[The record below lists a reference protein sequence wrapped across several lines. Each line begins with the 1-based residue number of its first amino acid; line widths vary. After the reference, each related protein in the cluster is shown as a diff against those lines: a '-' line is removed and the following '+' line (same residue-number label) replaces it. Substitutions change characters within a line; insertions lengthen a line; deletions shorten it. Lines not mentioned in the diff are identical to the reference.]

1 MKILYGLPSEGMGHA
16 TRSKVII
23 EHLLKEH
30 DVKIVTSD
38 RAFIFLS
45 NHFPNRVHQ
54 IDGFHLAYKNAVVSV
69 GKTILMTIKNAP
81 KNLLKN
87 FNQYQDVVKDFNPD
101 IVISDFESF
110 TYFYAKLHRKPLIS
124 IDNMQIIDR
133 AKLDIEIPISEKAN
147 YLLAKN
153 IIKAKVPNA
162 NHYLISTFF
171 HPTINKK
178 NTSYIPPII
187 RKEIIAA
194 KTKYNNHIVV
204 YQTSSSQQN
213 LVEVLKQLSNE
224 NFIVYGFNKDEQH
237 GNVTLKSFSEKG
249 FIEDFASA
257 KAVMS
262 NGGFSF
268 LSEAVYL
275 QKPILSVPIK
285 NQFEQ
290 FVNASYIE
298 KLNYG
303 RHFNDFT
310 SDNIKAFLY
319 DIEIFKL
326 NLKKYTQQGNEE
338 LFLNLN
344 KSIKQIIQ
352 S

>member
-30 DVKIVTSD
+30 DVQIVTSD
-38 RAFIFLS
+38 RAFVFLS
-45 NHFPNRVHQ
+45 KHFPNRVHQ

-69 GKTILMTIKNAP
+69 GKTILMTLKNAP

-87 FNQYQDVVKDFNPD
+87 FNQYQNIVKDFD
-101 IVISDFESF
+101 ADLVISDFESF

-133 AKLDIEIPISEKAN
+133 AKLEINIPSSEKAN
-147 YLLAKN
+147 HLLAKN
-153 IIKAKVPNA
+153 IIKAKVPHA
-162 NHYLISTFF
+162 NHYFISTFF
-171 HPTINKK
+171 HPEINKK

-187 RKEIIAA
+187 RQEIIDT
-194 KTKYNNHIVV
+194 KTTSKNHIVV

-213 LVEVLKQLSNE
+213 LIPILQQLANE
-224 NFIVYGFNKDEQH
+224 NFIVYGFNKVEKY

-249 FIEDFASA
+249 FINDFASA

-290 FVNASYIE
+290 FVNASYVD
-298 KLNYG
+298 KLNFG
-303 RHFNDFT
+303 RHFEDFT
-310 SDNIKAFLY
+310 ADNLKAFLY
-319 DIEIFKL
+319 DLEIYKD
-326 NLKKYTQQGNEE
+326 NLKYYEQQGNEE
-338 LFLNLN
+338 LFLFLN
-344 KSIKQIIQ
+344 KLIKKIIK

>member
-23 EHLLKEH
+23 EYLLQEH
-30 DVKIVTSD
+30 DVQVVTSD
-38 RAFIFLS
+38 RAYAFLVQ
-45 NHFPNRVHQ
+45 HFPNRVHE

-69 GKTILMTIKNAP
+69 SNTILLTLKNAP
-81 KNLLKN
+81 KNLLRN
-87 FNQYQDVVKDFNPD
+87 FNQYNNIVKNFNAD

-110 TYFYAKLHRKPLIS
+110 TFFYAKLHRKPLIS
-124 IDNMQIIDR
+124 IDNMQIINR
-133 AKLDIEIPISEKAN
+133 AKLNIEIPSSEKTN
-147 YLLAKN
+147 YLFAKN

-162 NHYLISTFF
+162 NQYLISTFF
-171 HPTINKK
+171 HPEIIKK
-178 NTSYIPPII
+178 NTTYIPPII
-187 RKEIIAA
+187 RTEIIQA
-194 KTKYNNHIVV
+194 KTTSKQHIVV

-213 LVEVLKQLSNE
+213 LIPVLQQLPQE
-224 NFIVYGFNKDEQH
+224 QFFVYGFNKDEQH
-237 GNVTLKSFSEKG
+237 GNVILKSFSEAG
-249 FIEDFASA
+249 FIKDFATA

-298 KLNYG
+298 KLQYG
-303 RHFNDFT
+303 RHFSDFT
-310 SDNIKAFLY
+310 ADCIKAFLY
-319 DIEIFKL
+319 DLEMYTS
-326 NLKKYTQQGNEE
+326 NLKKYRQLGNEE
-338 LFLNLN
+338 LYAQLKNTIACF
-344 KSIKQIIQ
+344 
-352 S
+352 

>member
-23 EHLLKEH
+23 EYLLQEH
-30 DVKIVTSD
+30 DVQVVTSD
-38 RAFIFLS
+38 RAYSFLVQ
-45 NHFPNRVHQ
+45 HFPNRVHE

-69 GKTILMTIKNAP
+69 SSTILMTLKNAP
-81 KNLLKN
+81 KNLLRN
-87 FNQYQDVVKDFNPD
+87 FNQYHDVVKNFNPD

-110 TYFYAKLHRKPLIS
+110 TFFYAKLHRKPLIS

-133 AKLDIEIPISEKAN
+133 AKLNIDIPSSEKAN

-162 NHYLISTFF
+162 NQYLISTFF
-171 HPTINKK
+171 HPEIIKK
-178 NTSYIPPII
+178 NTTYIPPII
-187 RKEIIAA
+187 RTEIIQA
-194 KTKYNNHIVV
+194 KTTNKQHIVV

-213 LVEVLKQLSNE
+213 LIPVLQQLPQE
-224 NFIVYGFNKDEQH
+224 QFFVYGFNKDEQH
-237 GNVTLKSFSEKG
+237 GNVILKSFSEAG
-249 FIEDFASA
+249 FIKDFATA

-298 KLNYG
+298 KLQYG
-303 RHFNDFT
+303 RHFSDFT
-310 SDNIKAFLY
+310 ADCIIAFLY
-319 DIEIFKL
+319 DLEMYTS
-326 NLKKYTQQGNEE
+326 NLKKYRQLGNEE
-338 LFLNLN
+338 LYAQLKNTIACF
-344 KSIKQIIQ
+344 
-352 S
+352 